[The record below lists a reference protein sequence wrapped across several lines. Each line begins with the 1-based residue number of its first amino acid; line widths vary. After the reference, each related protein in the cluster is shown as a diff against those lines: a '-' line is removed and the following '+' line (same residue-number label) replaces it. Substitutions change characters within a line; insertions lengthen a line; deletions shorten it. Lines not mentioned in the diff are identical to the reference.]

1 MTRGH
6 AGDPIPVILLMGP
19 TASGKTDLALTLA
32 EHLPWDIVSVDSAM
46 VYRGMDIGTAKPS
59 RETLARIPHRLVD
72 IVEPSE
78 PYSAARFCEDALRE
92 IRRSADRGR
101 VPLLVGGTML
111 YFRALTDGLS
121 RLPPADAPLREELSA
136 EARRIGWEAM
146 HARLMLIDPEAARRI
161 HPNDPQRIQRALE
174 VHRITGR
181 RLSELQAG
189 AGDGRAPEGLR
200 FLRMVV
206 APGARAELRERI
218 GQRFKAML
226 EQGFVEEVEALRAR
240 GDLGLDLPSM
250 RSVGYRQIWRY
261 LDGEIGREQMI
272 EQAITATRQLA
283 KRQMTWLRSETQA
296 HWLDRESVT
305 WQAVRDAVPA
315 RDGPVLDR
323 E

>member
-1 MTRGH
+1 MSHPH

-19 TASGKTDLALTLA
+19 TASGKTDLALALA

-59 RETLARIPHRLVD
+59 RETLARVPHRLVD

-92 IRRSADRGR
+92 IRGSADRGR

-111 YFRALTDGLS
+111 YFRALTGGLS
-121 RLPPADAPLREELSA
+121 RLPSADAALREELSA
-136 EARRIGWEAM
+136 EARRVGWDAL
-146 HARLMLIDPEAARRI
+146 HARLMQIDPEAARRI

-189 AGDGRAPEGLR
+189 GGDGRAPQGLR
-200 FLRMVV
+200 FLRVVV
-206 APGARAELRERI
+206 APGARALLRERI
-218 GQRFKAML
+218 GQRFMAML
-226 EQGFVEEVEALRAR
+226 EQGFIEEVETLRAR

-250 RSVGYRQIWRY
+250 RSLGYRQIWRY
-261 LDGEIGREQMI
+261 LDGELGREQMI

-283 KRQMTWLRSETQA
+283 KRQMTWLRNETEA
-296 HWLDRESVT
+296 HWLDSESVS
-305 WQAVRDAVPA
+305 WQAVRDAFLA
-315 RDGPVLDR
+315 LDGRAPDR